1 MEEKDKHL
9 AALLSNRSKWGFIWI
24 IISSTLWGL
33 SYVPKEVIWY
43 IEPLSPM
50 WETGGVTLLEGT
62 VVASALQAL
71 FFGTFIFLLWS
82 LINGKQREAVETF
95 VTWPIS
101 KWFFASA
108 IFGGLMAMFGSTLAT
123 AYVGADYAATIALLS
138 ATAGTLYGRAFLKEK
153 LTPTSVLG
161 MIVMTIGGI
170 LVIDPVAMINEMSDP
185 SGKDGLIFGYVG
197 GILSAIGWGVESC
210 YNVRGLEMSDNEA
223 TTPSRYMWECIIW
236 LTIIM
241 PLICLF
247 VGISE
252 GVDVL
257 YGTLWA
263 CLMSPAM
270 WVLTLITVFSL
281 GIADS
286 LLHKGYI
293 LLGAGRGLA
302 MNAIYAPISLLALW
316 VFLKDY
322 DISFWLIVGS
332 FICIVGTFIIYWH
345 KEEFDES
352 VRDFKD
358 DPSFEQPPSHY
369 TYSDDV
375 SDGSEIHVK

>member
-1 MEEKDKHL
+1 
-9 AALLSNRSKWGFIWI
+9 
-24 IISSTLWGL
+24 
-33 SYVPKEVIWY
+33 
-43 IEPLSPM
+43 M